1 MQSLRD
7 NLLAGMYSMD
17 DLLHLVHSDGAD
29 RLMLH
34 IGRPPVIVLDGEEH
48 EVEGPAIMAEEAE
61 HLFQSIANTRQRRAL
76 RQRGF
81 VQFMYR
87 FRNSA
92 DFVVLAKMEE
102 EGVRMDIH

>member
-1 MQSLRD
+1 
-7 NLLAGMYSMD
+7 
-17 DLLHLVHSDGAD
+17 
-29 RLMLH
+29 
-34 IGRPPVIVLDGEEH
+34 
-48 EVEGPAIMAEEAE
+48 MAEEAE